1 MEETI
6 KYSAV
11 INHAKGRQVNI
22 YLDPDTLIKLE
33 HITAKSKVSKTK
45 LIRSVIQILYND
57 MEQNNVANS
66 ETSTRSIK

>member
-33 HITAKSKVSKTK
+33 TITAKSKVSKTK
-45 LIRSVIQILYND
+45 LIRSVIQMLFND
-57 MEQNNVANS
+57 MERENATNS
-66 ETSTRSIK
+66 KTDTCSTK